1 MLQMLRS
8 KMLFHY
14 GNCRKDIED
23 LQSILCKTK
32 HALEDMRTENR
43 LLATQLQE
51 QKAIVDYT
59 LIEKERVEGELRAQI
74 EDLKK
79 TPAVVVEALVTP
91 KKTKKK
97 KESDGRC
104 DAGADGKRIEAS
116 A

>member
-14 GNCRKDIED
+14 GNCKKDIED

-59 LIEKERVEGELRAQI
+59 LLEKERVEGELRAQI
-74 EDLKK
+74 EDLKMASSIDVK
-79 TPAVVVEALVTP
+79 APVIP
-91 KKTKKK
+91 KKNKKK